1 MYKSIYVPVD
11 NSDHSNR
18 AVACSIALG
27 KAFSAK
33 LVGCHVYAAKLH
45 DYRFRQMEYTLPEEY
60 IDEVELERQ
69 RKIHDSLI
77 TMGLKLISDSYLD
90 GMSRLCG
97 ESGLA
102 FEPRMM
108 DGKHHIE
115 ILKDVVGSQH
125 DLVVIGALGIGRA
138 RDSVIGS
145 VCERVA
151 RQSDR
156 DVWVV
161 KHVPEPGEAERDTIL
176 VGVDG
181 SPQSFGAL
189 MTAIDLAHTFGKK
202 VEAIAVYDPYLHYSV
217 FNGIVNVLTEQ
228 AAKVFRFE
236 EQNQLHEEIIDT
248 GLAQIYQSHLE
259 VGERMASEAGVAIKK
274 TLLDGKPFQKI
285 IDHARKTN
293 PWLIVLGRI
302 GVHSPKDETN
312 LGSNTEN
319 ILRAAPCDVLLS
331 TRLEVPRLDVR
342 AEETIRW
349 TPEAEAR
356 MTHVP
361 EQVKGIARTGVL
373 RLALEKGHSV
383 ITNAVI
389 DEAMDRFMPK
399 SASAATKALAE
410 AVALERAKAGPVS
423 MCRSCGVA
431 ATQTGAVKCT
441 VCGADGLRGDLA
453 GDDREDRGGGGRP
466 PGGDHLR
473 RAQAALVG
481 GCAEGPLD
489 HEERLPA
496 PPGEGAGR
504 EARAHDEARRD
515 HARLRPAGDRGG
527 DGVAARDPGARPPAL
542 HRRRSPAAAAEGPG
556 AGGEARLIARDER
569 KNPLISTF
577 EWTNDAAQRVFRV
590 PAGFMRNKTQERIEE
605 LARER
610 AATTIDLALVEDGI
624 EFGKQMMAEMM
635 ATYSGTGR
643 ERRGAGRGA
652 AAAPSAAA
660 RRAGSGRAGRRRV
673 AATST
678 RCDRAEPRAGPARTQ
693 GTQMAAY
700 RFCRTDDI
708 ALLVDALNRC
718 WAPYC
723 PDEPPMTRDRV
734 QAIDPRPAGLVQQLH
749 GRVLGPRP
757 GRRPDR
763 RQAAVRYARPPDR
776 GPSRSSATRSWPAPA
791 GLARLQALDSRP
803 ASDGRR
809 DPRDP
814 RPGLRAVQRQRLRAG
829 SAADRLR
836 PASVTRDGT
845 PRARRTD
852 AAGS

>member
-18 AVACSIALG
+18 AIACAVDLG
-27 KAFSAK
+27 KAYSAK

-45 DYRFRQMEYTLPEEY
+45 DYRFRQMEYTLPEED

-90 GMSRLCG
+90 GMSRICG

-108 DGKHHIE
+108 DGKHHTE
-115 ILKDVVGSQH
+115 ILKDLAGSQH

-156 DVWVV
+156 DIWVV
-161 KHVPEPGEAERDTIL
+161 KHVPEAGEPERDTIL
-176 VGVDG
+176 VGMDG

-189 MTAIDLAHTFGKK
+189 MTAVDLARTFGKK

-259 VGERMASEAGVAIKK
+259 VGERMGNEAGIEIKK
-274 TLLDGKPFQKI
+274 TLLDGKAFQKI
-285 IDHARKTN
+285 LDHARKTN

-302 GVHSPKDETN
+302 GVHSPKDESG
-312 LGSNTEN
+312 LGSNVEN
-319 ILRAAPCDVLLS
+319 ILRGATCDVLLS

-342 AEETIRW
+342 AEETVRW
-349 TPEAEAR
+349 TPEAEER

-410 AVALERAKAGPVS
+410 AVALERAKSGPVS
-423 MCRSCGVA
+423 ICRACGVA
-431 ATQTGAVKCT
+431 ATQSGAVKCT
-441 VCGADGLRGDLA
+441 VCGAADFEVISREMIEKIAEVEGGLEEETTYDGRKLRWSEEARKGLWTMKNAYQRRRVKARVEKRARMMKLDAITLEFA
-453 GDDREDRGGGGRP
+453 RQVIEEETGAPLEIGVSSADV
-466 PGGDHLR
+466 R
-473 RAQAALVG
+473 RAGL
-481 GCAEGPLD
+481 AEA
-489 HEERLPA
+489 PA
-496 PPGEGAGR
+496 EAGGAGSSS
-504 EARAHDEARRD
+504 EAK
-515 HARLRPAGDRGG
+515 
-527 DGVAARDPGARPPAL
+527 
-542 HRRRSPAAAAEGPG
+542 
-556 AGGEARLIARDER
+556 LIARDDR
-569 KNPLISTF
+569 KNPLISIF
-577 EWTNDAAQRVFRV
+577 EWTNEAAQRILRV
-590 PAGFMRNKTQERIEE
+590 PAGYMRNKTQERIEE

-610 AATTIDLALVEDGI
+610 AAGTIDLALVEDGI
-624 EFGKQMMAEMM
+624 EIGKKMMAEMI
-635 ATYSGTGR
+635 AIYSAP
-643 ERRGAGRGA
+643 GASPV
-652 AAAPSAAA
+652 APAPA
-660 RRAGSGRAGRRRV
+660 RTA
-673 AATST
+673 
-678 RCDRAEPRAGPARTQ
+678 AEPRAPPVMRPQTPEARRRLPQRGEIAARGVT
-693 GTQMAAY
+693 AY
-700 RFCRTDDI
+700 RFCRSDDI
-708 ALLVDALNRC
+708 ELLVGALNRC
-718 WAPYC
+718 WSPYF
-723 PDEPPMTRDRV
+723 PDEPPMTPAAFKRSIRDLQV
-734 QAIDPRPAGLVQQLH
+734 WCSSCMVAFSGPDPIGVLIGAKRPSATLVHKIAVHPDHRRQGH
-749 GRVLGPRP
+749 GRHLLASLGSKLAILGPPRIVAEVDETLAP
-757 GRRPDR
+757 
-763 RQAAVRYARPPDR
+763 ACELF
-776 GPSRSSATRSWPAPA
+776 SASGYVQEATDGLRTVASTRS
-791 GLARLQALDSRP
+791 
-803 ASDGRR
+803 GRTESK
-809 DPRDP
+809 
-814 RPGLRAVQRQRLRAG
+814 G
-829 SAADRLR
+829 S
-836 PASVTRDGT
+836 
-845 PRARRTD
+845 
-852 AAGS
+852 

>member
-18 AVACSIALG
+18 AVASAVALG
-27 KAFSAK
+27 KAYSAK

-108 DGKHHIE
+108 DGKHHTE
-115 ILKDVVGSQH
+115 ILKDLAGSPH

-151 RQSDR
+151 RQCDR

-161 KHVPEPGEAERDTIL
+161 KHVPESGEPERDTIL
-176 VGVDG
+176 VGLDG

-189 MTAIDLAHTFGKK
+189 MTAVDLARTFGKK

-259 VGERMASEAGVAIKK
+259 VGERMGSEAGIAIKK
-274 TLLDGKPFQKI
+274 TLLDGKAFQKI
-285 IDHARKTN
+285 LDHARKTN

-302 GVHSPKDETN
+302 GVHSPKDETG
-312 LGSNTEN
+312 LGSNAEN
-319 ILRAAPCDVLLS
+319 ILRAALCDVLLS

-342 AEETIRW
+342 AEETVRW
-349 TPEAEAR
+349 TPEAEER
-356 MTHVP
+356 MKHVP

-383 ITNAVI
+383 ITSAVI
-389 DEAMDRFMPK
+389 DDAMDRFMPK

-410 AVALERAKAGPVS
+410 AVALERAKSGPVS
-423 MCRSCGVA
+423 ICRACGVA
-431 ATQTGAVKCT
+431 ATQSDAVRCT
-441 VCGADGLRGDLA
+441 VCGASDFEVISQEMIEKIAAVEGGLEEETTYDGRKLRWSEEARKGLWTMKNAYQRRRVKARVEKRARMMKLDAITLEFARQVIEEETGAPLEIHAPSSDEVKRAQPA
-453 GDDREDRGGGGRP
+453 GATGNGGG
-466 PGGDHLR
+466 
-473 RAQAALVG
+473 
-481 GCAEGPLD
+481 
-489 HEERLPA
+489 
-496 PPGEGAGR
+496 AG
-504 EARAHDEARRD
+504 
-515 HARLRPAGDRGG
+515 
-527 DGVAARDPGARPPAL
+527 
-542 HRRRSPAAAAEGPG
+542 S
-556 AGGEARLIARDER
+556 EARLIARDEK

-577 EWTNDAAQRVFRV
+577 DWTGEAAQRILRV
-590 PAGFMRNKTQERIEE
+590 PAGFMRTKTQERIEE

-610 AATTIDLALVEDGI
+610 AVAVIDLALVEEGI
-624 EFGKQMMAEMM
+624 EIGKRMMAEMI
-635 ATYSGTGR
+635 ATYSSPGASPGVATPTQNA
-643 ERRGAGRGA
+643 ERSGA
-652 AAAPSAAA
+652 ARDVAQ
-660 RRAGSGRAGRRRV
+660 GSNGSDYLNEVRSHR
-673 AATST
+673 
-678 RCDRAEPRAGPARTQ
+678 
-693 GTQMAAY
+693 
-700 RFCRTDDI
+700 
-708 ALLVDALNRC
+708 DA
-718 WAPYC
+718 
-723 PDEPPMTRDRV
+723 
-734 QAIDPRPAGLVQQLH
+734 
-749 GRVLGPRP
+749 
-757 GRRPDR
+757 
-763 RQAAVRYARPPDR
+763 
-776 GPSRSSATRSWPAPA
+776 
-791 GLARLQALDSRP
+791 
-803 ASDGRR
+803 
-809 DPRDP
+809 
-814 RPGLRAVQRQRLRAG
+814 
-829 SAADRLR
+829 
-836 PASVTRDGT
+836 
-845 PRARRTD
+845 
-852 AAGS
+852 

>member
-18 AVACSIALG
+18 AVSNAVALG
-27 KAFSAK
+27 RAYSAK

-90 GMSRLCG
+90 GMSKLCG
-97 ESGLA
+97 QSGLD

-108 DGKHHIE
+108 DGKHHTE
-115 ILKDVVGSQH
+115 ILKDLAGSPH

-151 RQSDR
+151 RQADR

-161 KHVPEPGEAERDTIL
+161 KHVPEAGEAERDTIL

-189 MTAIDLAHTFGKK
+189 MTAVELAQTFGKK

-259 VGERMASEAGVAIKK
+259 VSERMGSEAGVAIKK

-285 IDHARKTN
+285 LDHARKTN
-293 PWLIVLGRI
+293 PWLIVMGRI
-302 GVHSPKDETN
+302 GVHSPKEEN
-312 LGSNTEN
+312 GLGSNAEN
-319 ILRAAPCDVLLS
+319 VLRAANCDVLLS

-342 AEETIRW
+342 AEETVRW

-356 MTHVP
+356 MKHVP

-383 ITNAVI
+383 ITSAVI

-399 SASAATKALAE
+399 RASEATKALAE
-410 AVALERAKAGPVS
+410 AVALERAKSGPVS

-431 ATQTGAVKCT
+431 ATQSDAVKCT
-441 VCGADGLRGDLA
+441 VCGASDFEVISREMIERIAEVEGGLEEETTYDGRKLRWSEEARKGLWTMKNAYQRRRVKARVEKRARMMRLDAITLEFA
-453 GDDREDRGGGGRP
+453 RQVIEEETGAPLEIAVGASDGTRGGLADAP
-466 PGGDHLR
+466 
-473 RAQAALVG
+473 
-481 GCAEGPLD
+481 AE
-489 HEERLPA
+489 
-496 PPGEGAGR
+496 AG
-504 EARAHDEARRD
+504 
-515 HARLRPAGDRGG
+515 
-527 DGVAARDPGARPPAL
+527 
-542 HRRRSPAAAAEGPG
+542 SPATASAPT
-556 AGGEARLIARDER
+556 GEAKLVARDER

-577 EWTNDAAQRVFRV
+577 EWTADAAQRVLRV

-610 AATTIDLALVEDGI
+610 SLAKIDLSLVEEGI
-624 EFGKQMMAEMM
+624 EIGKKMMAEMI
-635 ATYSGTGR
+635 ANYN
-643 ERRGAGRGA
+643 
-652 AAAPSAAA
+652 APSAPRTEAA
-660 RRAGSGRAGRRRV
+660 PASPSVASAP
-673 AATST
+673 AATPT
-678 RCDRAEPRAGPARTQ
+678 NGAG
-693 GTQMAAY
+693 Y
-700 RFCRTDDI
+700 
-708 ALLVDALNRC
+708 LNEVSHLT
-718 WAPYC
+718 A
-723 PDEPPMTRDRV
+723 
-734 QAIDPRPAGLVQQLH
+734 
-749 GRVLGPRP
+749 
-757 GRRPDR
+757 
-763 RQAAVRYARPPDR
+763 
-776 GPSRSSATRSWPAPA
+776 
-791 GLARLQALDSRP
+791 
-803 ASDGRR
+803 
-809 DPRDP
+809 
-814 RPGLRAVQRQRLRAG
+814 RAVDQ
-829 SAADRLR
+829 S
-836 PASVTRDGT
+836 
-845 PRARRTD
+845 
-852 AAGS
+852 

>member
-18 AVACSIALG
+18 AVACSVALG

-33 LVGCHVYAAKLH
+33 LVGCHVYAAQLH

-97 ESGLA
+97 ESGIS

-115 ILKDVVGSQH
+115 ILKDLVGSQH
-125 DLVVIGALGIGRA
+125 DLVVMGALGVGRA

-189 MTAIDLAHTFGKK
+189 MTAIDLARTFDKK
-202 VEAIAVYDPYLHYSV
+202 IEAIAVYDPYLHYSV

-259 VGERMASEAGVAIKK
+259 VGERMANEDGVEIKK

-285 IDHARKTN
+285 LDHARKTN
-293 PWLIVLGRI
+293 PWLIVVGRI
-302 GVHSPKDETN
+302 GVHSPKDETG
-312 LGSNTEN
+312 LGSNSEN
-319 ILRAAPCDVLLS
+319 ILRGSPCDVLLS
-331 TRLEVPRLDVR
+331 TRLEVPRIDVR
-342 AEETIRW
+342 ADETIRW
-349 TPEAEAR
+349 TPEAEER
-356 MTHVP
+356 MKHVP

-373 RLALEKGHSV
+373 RVALEKGHSV
-383 ITNAVI
+383 ITSAVI

-399 SASAATKALAE
+399 GAQAATKALAE
-410 AVALERAKAGPVS
+410 AVALERAKSGPVS

-431 ATQTGAVKCT
+431 AMQSGAVKCT
-441 VCGADGLRGDLA
+441 VCGGTDFEVISQEMIEKIAAVEGGLEEETTYDGRKLRWS
-453 GDDREDRGGGGRP
+453 ED
-466 PGGDHLR
+466 
-473 RAQAALVG
+473 
-481 GCAEGPLD
+481 
-489 HEERLPA
+489 
-496 PPGEGAGR
+496 
-504 EARAHDEARRD
+504 ARRGLWTMKNAYQRRRVK
-515 HARLRPAGDRGG
+515 ARVEKRARMMKLDAITLDFARQVIEEETGSPLEIGTATTA
-527 DGVAARDPGARPPAL
+527 GVATDKRLVARD
-542 HRRRSPAAAAEGPG
+542 
-556 AGGEARLIARDER
+556 DK

-577 EWTNDAAQRVFRV
+577 EWTADAVPRILRV
-590 PAGFMRNKTQERIEE
+590 PAGFMRNQTQERIEE

-610 AATTIDLALVEDGI
+610 AATTIDLALVEEGI
-624 EFGKQMMAEMM
+624 ELGKKMMAEMI
-635 ATYSGTGR
+635 ATYQAGAP
-643 ERRGAGRGA
+643 AGRSVPGGVER
-652 AAAPSAAA
+652 P
-660 RRAGSGRAGRRRV
+660 
-673 AATST
+673 AATSAKPSLNEVSPIT
-678 RCDRAEPRAGPARTQ
+678 ARSASE
-693 GTQMAAY
+693 GE
-700 RFCRTDDI
+700 
-708 ALLVDALNRC
+708 V
-718 WAPYC
+718 
-723 PDEPPMTRDRV
+723 PPKF
-734 QAIDPRPAGLVQQLH
+734 A
-749 GRVLGPRP
+749 
-757 GRRPDR
+757 
-763 RQAAVRYARPPDR
+763 
-776 GPSRSSATRSWPAPA
+776 
-791 GLARLQALDSRP
+791 
-803 ASDGRR
+803 
-809 DPRDP
+809 
-814 RPGLRAVQRQRLRAG
+814 
-829 SAADRLR
+829 
-836 PASVTRDGT
+836 
-845 PRARRTD
+845 
-852 AAGS
+852 

>member
-1 MYKSIYVPVD
+1 
-11 NSDHSNR
+11 
-18 AVACSIALG
+18 
-27 KAFSAK
+27 
-33 LVGCHVYAAKLH
+33 
-45 DYRFRQMEYTLPEEY
+45 
-60 IDEVELERQ
+60 
-69 RKIHDSLI
+69 
-77 TMGLKLISDSYLD
+77 
-90 GMSRLCG
+90 MSRLCG

-115 ILKDVVGSQH
+115 ILKDLAGSQP

-161 KHVPEPGEAERDTIL
+161 KHVPEPDEAERDTIL

-189 MTAIDLAHTFGKK
+189 MTAVDLARTFGKK

-259 VGERMASEAGVAIKK
+259 VGERMGSEAGIAIKK

-302 GVHSPKDETN
+302 GVHSPKDETE

-342 AEETIRW
+342 AEETVRW

-410 AVALERAKAGPVS
+410 AVALERAKSGPVS
-423 MCRSCGVA
+423 MCRACGVT
-431 ATQTGAVKCT
+431 ATQSDPVKCT
-441 VCGADGLRGDLA
+441 VCGAADFEVISQEMIEKIAAVEGGLQEETTYDGRKLRWS
-453 GDDREDRGGGGRP
+453 E
-466 PGGDHLR
+466 
-473 RAQAALVG
+473 
-481 GCAEGPLD
+481 
-489 HEERLPA
+489 
-496 PPGEGAGR
+496 
-504 EARAHDEARRD
+504 EARKGLWTMKNAYQ
-515 HARLRPAGDRGG
+515 
-527 DGVAARDPGARPPAL
+527 
-542 HRRRSPAAAAEGPG
+542 RRRVKARVEKRARMKKLDAITLDFARQVIEEETGAPLEIQLASANDMTQARTAGTAVEGK
-556 AGGEARLIARDER
+556 AGGNGGSAKLIARDDK

-577 EWTNDAAQRVFRV
+577 DWTGEAAQRILRV
-590 PAGFMRNKTQERIEE
+590 PAGFMRNQTQERVEE

-610 AATTIDLALVEDGI
+610 AAVAIDLALVEDGI
-624 EFGKQMMAEMM
+624 EIGKKMMAEMIANYQAPGKSPG
-635 ATYSGTGR
+635 AT
-643 ERRGAGRGA
+643 
-652 AAAPSAAA
+652 AAPVPTSPSATTSSEPAATNGSGYLNEVSALSA
-660 RRAGSGRAGRRRV
+660 RR
-673 AATST
+673 
-678 RCDRAEPRAGPARTQ
+678 
-693 GTQMAAY
+693 
-700 RFCRTDDI
+700 
-708 ALLVDALNRC
+708 
-718 WAPYC
+718 
-723 PDEPPMTRDRV
+723 
-734 QAIDPRPAGLVQQLH
+734 ID
-749 GRVLGPRP
+749 
-757 GRRPDR
+757 
-763 RQAAVRYARPPDR
+763 
-776 GPSRSSATRSWPAPA
+776 
-791 GLARLQALDSRP
+791 
-803 ASDGRR
+803 
-809 DPRDP
+809 
-814 RPGLRAVQRQRLRAG
+814 
-829 SAADRLR
+829 
-836 PASVTRDGT
+836 
-845 PRARRTD
+845 
-852 AAGS
+852 

>member
-18 AVACSIALG
+18 AIACSLELG

-90 GMSRLCG
+90 GMSKQCVA
-97 ESGLA
+97 SGLE

-115 ILKDVVGSQH
+115 ILKDLAGSEH
-125 DLVVIGALGIGRA
+125 DLVVIGAVGIGRA

-151 RQSDR
+151 RQSNK

-189 MTAIDLAHTFGKK
+189 MTAIDLARTFGKK
-202 VEAIAVYDPYLHYSV
+202 VETIAVYDPYLHYSV

-259 VGERMASEAGVAIKK
+259 VAERMANEAGVEIKK

-293 PWLIVLGRI
+293 PFLIVLGRI
-302 GVHSPKDETN
+302 GVHSPKEETA
-312 LGSNTEN
+312 LGSNVEN
-319 ILRAAPCDVLLS
+319 ILRSAPCDVLLS
-331 TRLEVPRLDVR
+331 TRQEVPTIDVR

-356 MTHVP
+356 MKNVP

-410 AVALERAKAGPVS
+410 AVALERAKSGPVS
-423 MCRSCGVA
+423 MCKSCGVA
-431 ATQTGAVKCT
+431 ATQSGAVKCT
-441 VCGADGLRGDLA
+441 VCGATDF
-453 GDDREDRGGGGRP
+453 EVIS
-466 PGGDHLR
+466 
-473 RAQAALVG
+473 Q
-481 GCAEGPLD
+481 EMI
-489 HEERLPA
+489 EKI
-496 PPGEGAGR
+496 
-504 EARAHDEARRD
+504 
-515 HARLRPAGDRGG
+515 
-527 DGVAARDPGARPPAL
+527 
-542 HRRRSPAAAAEGPG
+542 AAAEGGLEEETTYDGRKLRWSEDARKGLWTMKNAYQRRRVKARVEKRARMMRLDAITLDFARQVIEEETGTPLDIKAPPLVSTAAGDVAEATTNG
-556 AGGEARLIARDER
+556 ASSEAKLIARDDK
-569 KNPLISTF
+569 KNPLISTLDWST
-577 EWTNDAAQRVFRV
+577 EAAQRILRV
-590 PAGFMRNKTQERIEE
+590 PAGFMRNKTQERVEGI
-605 LARER
+605 ARER
-610 AATTIDLALVEDGI
+610 ALTAIDLALVEEGI
-624 EFGKQMMAEMM
+624 EIGKQIMAQVI
-635 ATYSGTGR
+635 AA
-643 ERRGAGRGA
+643 AGKGA
-652 AAAPSAAA
+652 AVPASGHGPSHEHKVAEAQSKNIA
-660 RRAGSGRAGRRRV
+660 DAQNRAQVVPAVGSG
-673 AATST
+673 
-678 RCDRAEPRAGPARTQ
+678 
-693 GTQMAAY
+693 Y
-700 RFCRTDDI
+700 
-708 ALLVDALNRC
+708 LNEVSSQTV
-718 WAPYC
+718 P
-723 PDEPPMTRDRV
+723 
-734 QAIDPRPAGLVQQLH
+734 H
-749 GRVLGPRP
+749 KP
-757 GRRPDR
+757 GDNREH
-763 RQAAVRYARPPDR
+763 
-776 GPSRSSATRSWPAPA
+776 
-791 GLARLQALDSRP
+791 
-803 ASDGRR
+803 
-809 DPRDP
+809 
-814 RPGLRAVQRQRLRAG
+814 
-829 SAADRLR
+829 
-836 PASVTRDGT
+836 
-845 PRARRTD
+845 
-852 AAGS
+852 

>member
-18 AVACSIALG
+18 AVACSLALG

-97 ESGLA
+97 ESSLE

-108 DGKHHIE
+108 DGKHHAE
-115 ILKDVVGSQH
+115 ILKDLDGSQH

-151 RQSDR
+151 RQCDR

-161 KHVPEPGEAERDTIL
+161 KHVPEPGEPERDTIL
-176 VGVDG
+176 VGIDG
-181 SPQSFGAL
+181 SPQSFGAF
-189 MTAIDLAHTFGKK
+189 MTAVDLARAFGKK
-202 VEAIAVYDPYLHYSV
+202 VETIAVYDPYLHYSV

-259 VGERMASEAGVAIKK
+259 VGERMASEMGIEIKK

-293 PWLIVLGRI
+293 PWLLVLGRI
-302 GVHSPKDETN
+302 GVHSPKDEKA
-312 LGSNTEN
+312 LGSNVEN

-342 AEETIRW
+342 AEETVRW

-356 MTHVP
+356 MTRVP

-383 ITNAVI
+383 VTSAVI

-399 SASAATKALAE
+399 SASTATKALAE
-410 AVALERAKAGPVS
+410 AVALERAKSGPVS
-423 MCRSCGVA
+423 MCRACGVT
-431 ATQTGAVKCT
+431 ATQSGAVKCT
-441 VCGADGLRGDLA
+441 VCGATDFEVISREMIERIAEVEGGLEEETTYDGRKLRWSEEARKGLWTMKNAYQRRRVKARVEKSARMKRLDAITLDFA
-453 GDDREDRGGGGRP
+453 RQVIEEETGAPLDIPAASADMHERARPKPRQRREDRRRRSERGQA
-466 PGGDHLR
+466 HCSR
-473 RAQAALVG
+473 RAKEPVDLDIRLDERRRAEDLPGPGRFHAEQDAGEDRGA
-481 GCAEGPLD
+481 CA
-489 HEERLPA
+489 
-496 PPGEGAGR
+496 GAR
-504 EARAHDEARRD
+504 
-515 HARLRPAGDRGG
+515 RGG
-527 DGVAARDPGARPPAL
+527 DRPCARRGWNRVRQTDDGRDDRDLLTSTSSTGASAGGRDAARIPRAPPAASDAVDPQ
-542 HRRRSPAAAAEGPG
+542 RSDACARSGSPGGWRLPQRGEIAVGDSAAG
-556 AGGEARLIARDER
+556 LIR
-569 KNPLISTF
+569 P
-577 EWTNDAAQRVFRV
+577 
-590 PAGFMRNKTQERIEE
+590 
-605 LARER
+605 
-610 AATTIDLALVEDGI
+610 
-624 EFGKQMMAEMM
+624 
-635 ATYSGTGR
+635 
-643 ERRGAGRGA
+643 ERRM
-652 AAAPSAAA
+652 
-660 RRAGSGRAGRRRV
+660 RRMS
-673 AATST
+673 
-678 RCDRAEPRAGPARTQ
+678 
-693 GTQMAAY
+693 AY

-708 ALLVDALNRC
+708 GASRRRAESLLVSVLSRRAAHDAG
-718 WAPYC
+718 
-723 PDEPPMTRDRV
+723 RV
-734 QAIDPRPAGLVQQLH
+734 QAVDPRPSGLVQQLH
-749 GRVLGPRP
+749 GRLLGLRP
-757 GRRPDR
+757 DRRPDR
-763 RQAAVRYARPPDR
+763 RQAAFRYPRPQDR
-776 GPSRSSATRSWPAPA
+776 RPSRSSATGSWPSPA
-791 GLARLQALDSRP
+791 RLARLEARDSRP
-803 ASDGRR
+803 PSNRSPKS
-809 DPRDP
+809 PRLSP
-814 RPGLRAVQRQRLRAG
+814 LPAG
-829 SAADRLR
+829 CSAQADMSRKR
-836 PASVTRDGT
+836 S
-845 PRARRTD
+845 
-852 AAGS
+852 

>member
-18 AVACSIALG
+18 AVSCAVGLG
-27 KAFSAK
+27 KAYSAK

-90 GMSRLCG
+90 GMARVCG
-97 ESGLA
+97 ESGLD
-102 FEPRMM
+102 FETRMM
-108 DGKHHIE
+108 DGKHHSE
-115 ILKDVVGSQH
+115 ILKDLAGSAH

-176 VGVDG
+176 VGIDG

-189 MTAIDLAHTFGKK
+189 MTAVDLARTFDKK
-202 VEAIAVYDPYLHYSV
+202 VEALAVYDPYLHYSV

-259 VGERMASEAGVAIKK
+259 VGQRMGSEAGFEITK

-285 IDHARKTN
+285 LDHARKTN

-302 GVHSPKDETN
+302 GVHSPTDETG
-312 LGSNTEN
+312 LGSNAEN
-319 ILRAAPCDVLLS
+319 VLRAAPCDVLLS

-361 EQVKGIARTGVL
+361 DQVKGIARTGVL

-399 SASAATKALAE
+399 SASAATTALAE
-410 AVALERAKAGPVS
+410 AVALERAKSGPVS
-423 MCRSCGVA
+423 MCRACGVA
-431 ATQTGAVKCT
+431 ATQSGAVKCT
-441 VCGADGLRGDLA
+441 VCGGTDFEVISPAMIERIAAVEGGLQEETTYDGRKLRWS
-453 GDDREDRGGGGRP
+453 ED
-466 PGGDHLR
+466 
-473 RAQAALVG
+473 
-481 GCAEGPLD
+481 
-489 HEERLPA
+489 
-496 PPGEGAGR
+496 
-504 EARAHDEARRD
+504 ARKGLWTMKNAYQ
-515 HARLRPAGDRGG
+515 
-527 DGVAARDPGARPPAL
+527 
-542 HRRRSPAAAAEGPG
+542 RRRVKARVEKRARMMRLDAITLEFARQVIEEETGAPLEIGVRTAEAPRASGTQPADAAVDTES
-556 AGGEARLIARDER
+556 EARLIARDER

-577 EWTNDAAQRVFRV
+577 AWTADATQRIFRV
-590 PAGFMRNKTQERIEE
+590 PAGFMRSQTQERIEA

-610 AATTIDLALVEDGI
+610 TIASIDLALVEEGI
-624 EFGKQMMAEMM
+624 EIGKRMMAEMI
-635 ATYSGTGR
+635 ANYNAPAQAGASHGTANGGTR
-643 ERRGAGRGA
+643 EAGAGSPERGTA
-652 AAAPSAAA
+652 SPSPA
-660 RRAGSGRAGRRRV
+660 
-673 AATST
+673 ST
-678 RCDRAEPRAGPARTQ
+678 ETPAREVSDTAS
-693 GTQMAAY
+693 GGY
-700 RFCRTDDI
+700 
-708 ALLVDALNRC
+708 LN
-718 WAPYC
+718 
-723 PDEPPMTRDRV
+723 E
-734 QAIDPRPAGLVQQLH
+734 
-749 GRVLGPRP
+749 
-757 GRRPDR
+757 
-763 RQAAVRYARPPDR
+763 VR
-776 GPSRSSATRSWPAPA
+776 SR
-791 GLARLQALDSRP
+791 
-803 ASDGRR
+803 
-809 DPRDP
+809 
-814 RPGLRAVQRQRLRAG
+814 
-829 SAADRLR
+829 
-836 PASVTRDGT
+836 
-845 PRARRTD
+845 
-852 AAGS
+852 